1 MRPRFCSILIMNKAS
16 ATTSEAETDLN
27 TALPPW
33 LLAELRSDHA
43 GELGAVMIYRGILLT
58 SKNPTV
64 RDFAAEHL
72 ATEREHLALI
82 EDLLAPK
89 HRSRLQWPWRWAGWL
104 IGALP
109 AAINNQWVFATIAT
123 VETFVDEHYTQ
134 QLDRLNRTGAN
145 QIPAQIGEVLAGCR
159 ADEVQHQQD
168 AAGRLSGPLSA
179 TLKAWLKLVELGSRG
194 AVVVARAI

>member
-1 MRPRFCSILIMNKAS
+1 
-16 ATTSEAETDLN
+16 
-27 TALPPW
+27 
-33 LLAELRSDHA
+33 
-43 GELGAVMIYRGILLT
+43 MIYRGILFT

-109 AAINNQWVFATIAT
+109 AAINKQWVFATIAT